1 MERRDE
7 TWGASRTNTSSSKAG
22 GVMSVSHGLS
32 KSLDSNVA
40 RGSLSNRFVE
50 PIGDLPKRFLPP
62 KCSCGLVSPTGG
74 CSHGV
79 ALAGGCERLNETEV
93 DYAVDIFVFFVDQ
106 SGCPMVWLAE
116 PPCRSGVADV
126 VVGGNANPSRRH

>member
-40 RGSLSNRFVE
+40 RGSLSDRFVE

-62 KCSCGLVSPTGG
+62 KCSCGLVLPTGG
-74 CSHGV
+74 CGPGG
-79 ALAGGCERLNETEV
+79 AFAGGCGTFNEKGGKLGVGIFFFFLRPLRLSV
-93 DYAVDIFVFFVDQ
+93 VF
-106 SGCPMVWLAE
+106 
-116 PPCRSGVADV
+116 
-126 VVGGNANPSRRH
+126 